1 MVWRRDAPLSAGV
14 LTSSCTAVS
23 RVFAVP
29 KQQVTRAKLANVAK
43 HSARPVVG
51 ILPTGWAAT
60 GGCGV
65 PPGASGGGGGF
76 GGGGGRKL
84 FAVSSAAA
92 AAAAAAKA
100 TANAEANAAAKK
112 RRVVSGDERALAA
125 AGSGADAAGAAAAA
139 AAAAG
144 GAAGSGGAAAPK
156 FPPPSAGRVDDA
168 PRIHAVPYSLHAPHA
183 ELEALVAALRPT
195 AVVGVNVSFII
206 HIQRRLVS
214 NS

>member
-1 MVWRRDAPLSAGV
+1 M

-60 GGCGV
+60 GAGGV
-65 PPGASGGGGGF
+65 TPGASGGGGG
-76 GGGGGRKL
+76 GGGGEEGK
-84 FAVSSAAA
+84 
-92 AAAAAAKA
+92 
-100 TANAEANAAAKK
+100 
-112 RRVVSGDERALAA
+112 
-125 AGSGADAAGAAAAA
+125 
-139 AAAAG
+139 
-144 GAAGSGGAAAPK
+144 
-156 FPPPSAGRVDDA
+156 PPSAGRVDDA
-168 PRIHAVPYSLHAPHA
+168 PHILAVPYSLHAPHA

-195 AVVGVNVSFII
+195 AVAGFISLFLFTFKGPFF
-206 HIQRRLVS
+206 Q